1 MHKPKVFIAMA
12 TGILGG
18 PGKGLEQFLRYGGLD
33 GCQPLL
39 IDYVTGKEKGIT
51 DFVKIMT
58 ATGATVCPLYQKKT
72 FDPALFDQAL
82 TLVQDNDIE
91 ILQSHGYKSHLL
103 CYLLHRKTGL
113 PWIAFVHGW
122 TLENLRIRAYT
133 LLEHLLLFKASEV
146 VAVAQSL
153 RQRLFSPVAKRARVI
168 TNALAPQELVITES
182 REQVR
187 QKLGIAS
194 DALVVGLMG
203 RLSPE
208 KGHELFLQALA
219 AARTQGAN
227 LHALLVGDGQEK
239 EHLQNLVKKLQLED
253 FCTFTGHV
261 RDTANYYQAMDIQ
274 VMPSTTEGMPNAALE
289 GMYMGLP
296 LIATSVGGI
305 PEVVL
310 HEETGILFPSGHV
323 KALEAALLRLAQ
335 SPETCE
341 RMGKAGKARV
351 EEHFNPHTRAQKILQ
366 LYKDILSS
374 QT

>member
-72 FDPALFDQAL
+72 LDPALIDQAM
-82 TLVQDNDIE
+82 TIIHENNIE

-122 TLENLRIRAYT
+122 TLENLRIRVYT
-133 LLEHLLLFKASEV
+133 LLEHLLLFKATEV
-146 VAVAQSL
+146 VTVAQSL
-153 RQRLFSPVAKRARVI
+153 RQRLFSPVAKRAHVI
-168 TNALAPQELVITES
+168 SNALAPQELIITES
-182 REQVR
+182 REHVR
-187 QKLGIAS
+187 QKLGIAPDS
-194 DALVVGLMG
+194 LVVGLMG

-208 KGHELFLQALA
+208 KGHDLFLHALA
-219 AARTQGAN
+219 TARTQGAH
-227 LHALLVGDGQEK
+227 LHALLVGGGQEK
-239 EHLQNLVKKLQLED
+239 ENLQHLVKKLHLED

-261 RDTANYYQAMDIQ
+261 QDTANYYQAMDIQ

-305 PEVVL
+305 PEVVI
-310 HEETGILFPSGHV
+310 HEETGILFPSGDA
-323 KALEAALLRLAQ
+323 KALERALLRLAHN
-335 SPETCE
+335 PETRE
-341 RMGKAGKARV
+341 RMGNAGKARV
-351 EEHFNPHTRAQKILQ
+351 EEQFNPHTRAQKILQ
-366 LYKDILSS
+366 LYQDILS
-374 QT
+374 TNT